1 MVMLSASPT
10 FAVQNRVAEYIAAM
24 MNGRYFT
31 EILNDFMNL
40 YLSKACSKLALL
52 LFLAAGLLLGATYQA
67 HAQGSNQDTL
77 PVLEYEGDP
86 LEYEIGGIK
95 VKGAD
100 FSDDNAI
107 ISIAGFKVGDKIRIP
122 GPKIQKAIKALW
134 KLRLFT
140 DVQIIKEK
148 TIGDIVFLEILV
160 EERPRLTR
168 HSYKGAKKSQQDD
181 LNDAVNKFL
190 LKGGIVTENVKVN
203 AREAV
208 EDYYVG
214 KGYLDVKVRVLEV
227 VDSIRPNSVR
237 LVFDVNRGD
246 RVKIKDILFDGNE
259 SVKGRKLRKQFENT
273 KEKRRLFS
281 SSKFIRDDYEADK
294 ELIVGYYNTL
304 GFRDA
309 RILGDSIWRDEKGFL
324 KIKINLVEGDR
335 YYFRDIKWK
344 GNSIYDDET
353 LSQVLSIEEG
363 DIYNQELLQTRLS
376 FSQDGRDVST
386 LYMDNGYLFFRVDP
400 IEVAVEE
407 DSIDLEIR
415 IFEGPQAT
423 IDKVAIAGND
433 RTHEHVVRR
442 ELRTKPGE
450 KFSRSDIIRSQRQI
464 TNLNYFNPENLNINT
479 PVNPQRGTVDIEYGL
494 EERPSDQLELSAGWG
509 GLQGVI
515 GTLGISFN
523 NFSMRNIF
531 NKEAWSPLPQGDGQ
545 RLSLRA
551 QTNGDF
557 FQSYNASF
565 TEPWLGGKK
574 PNSLTVSGF
583 YNRFTGGLRNADR
596 SSLRIRQAT
605 VQLGTRL
612 RWPDDNFIATTA
624 INIQNLTLR
633 SWRQSRLQ
641 TFVTDQ
647 GESVVDGDFNN
658 FSIRQT
664 LVRSTV
670 SDPIFPKDGSRI
682 SLSLQFTPPYSLF
695 NPNRDYRSEPVS
707 ERLRFVEYHKWRID
721 ADWYTPIAG
730 NLIFKA
736 QAKIGI
742 LGSYSDRLGT
752 SPFERFQLGGDGIQ
766 NQQFGFAG
774 VDIISMRG
782 YEINEI
788 PANLRD
794 PSNSQSRNVPT
805 PIFNKF
811 TVELRYPLSLNP
823 SSTIYVLA
831 FAQGGNAW
839 QSGRD
844 YNPFDLYRSA
854 GMGLRVFLPMF
865 GTLGFDYGVG
875 FDKPNAEDRSLQGL
889 GNFNIIL
896 GFEPE

>member
-1 MVMLSASPT
+1 MVMLNASPI
-10 FAVQNRVAEYIAAM
+10 FAVQNRVAEYIAAIM
-24 MNGRYFT
+24 DGRYFT
-31 EILNDFMNL
+31 EILNYCMNL
-40 YLSKACSKLALL
+40 YLSKACSKLAFL
-52 LFLAAGLLLGATYQA
+52 LFVAAGLLLGATHQA
-67 HAQGSNQDTL
+67 HAQRSNQDTL

-122 GPKIQKAIKALW
+122 GPAIQKAIKALW

-148 TIGDIVFLEILV
+148 TIGDIVFLEIVV

-168 HSYKGAKKSQQDD
+168 HSYKGAKKSQHDD

-208 EDYYVG
+208 EDFYVG

-246 RVKIKDILFDGNE
+246 RVKIKDIMFDGNE
-259 SVKGRKLRKQFENT
+259 SVKDRKLRKQFENT

-294 ELIVGYYNTL
+294 ELIVDYYNTL

-353 LSQVLSIEEG
+353 LSQVLSIEDG
-363 DIYNQELLQTRLS
+363 DVYNQELLQTRLS

-423 IDKVAIAGND
+423 IDKVAIMGND

-531 NKEAWSPLPQGDGQ
+531 NTEAWSPLPQGDGQ

-583 YNRFTGGLRNADR
+583 YNRFAGRVSLGERR
-596 SSLRIRQAT
+596 SLRIRQAT

-624 INIQNLTLR
+624 LNIQNLTLR
-633 SWRQSRLQ
+633 NWRQSQFQ
-641 TFVTDQ
+641 TFETDQ
-647 GESVVDGDFNN
+647 GEAVTSGDYNN

-682 SLSLQFTPPYSLF
+682 SLSVQFTPPYSLF
-695 NPNRDYRSEPVS
+695 NQDRDYRSEPVE

-721 ADWYTPIAG
+721 ADWYTPVAG

-788 PANLRD
+788 VANLRD
-794 PSNSQSRNVPT
+794 PRDPTSGNVPT

-839 QSGRD
+839 ESGRD

-865 GTLGFDYGVG
+865 GTLGFDYGIG
-875 FDKPNAEDRSLQGL
+875 FDKRTQDRSLQGL